1 VSFDLTDAK
10 IQALADA
17 FCSEKECWKAFREM
31 VEETIPEMRAIQREI
46 AEEN

>member
-1 VSFDLTDAK
+1 MSFDLTEANV
-10 IQALADA
+10 QALADA
-17 FCSEKECWKAFREM
+17 FCSEKECWKVFREM